1 MNIKEVINLIDGVL
15 RIKRRRRG
23 KVDSGAV
30 VVDALGRFGASER
43 GSRGVPRT
51 GRGGGS
57 IATKDRKV

>member
-1 MNIKEVINLIDGVL
+1 MPFELDDDEG
-15 RIKRRRRG
+15 G